1 MVVNRLLGNLSVL
14 SQMTDNAKKVGAA
27 HLAKNQGFTLV
38 ELVMTLVIIGILSA
52 SAMSLF
58 SSRSGYS
65 AFLAKDQFIA
75 SALEAQQVA
84 LALESSAAPST
95 LTVAVSGN
103 NWVFTVTKD
112 GEASPLNELTA
123 ATAGGTLTIDGAALV
138 GSRAFSYNRSGSL
151 TSNTSH
157 TIVFTA
163 DNSHTVC
170 LAASGYA
177 YSPVSGACP

>member
-1 MVVNRLLGNLSVL
+1 MLMRGVRKEIS
-14 SQMTDNAKKVGAA
+14 SSASSK
-27 HLAKNQGFTLV
+27 GFTLV
-38 ELVMTLVIIGILSA
+38 ELVMALVIIGILSA

-75 SALEAQQVA
+75 SALQAQQVA
-84 LALESSAAPST
+84 LALESSNTPST
-95 LTVAVSGN
+95 LTVAVSGS

-112 GEASPLNELTA
+112 GETSPLNELTA
-123 ATAGGTLTIDGAALV
+123 VAAGGSLTIDGTTLV
-138 GSRAFSYNRSGSL
+138 GARTFTYNRSGSL

-157 TIVFTA
+157 TIVFA
-163 DNSHTVC
+163 SDNSHTVC

>member
-1 MVVNRLLGNLSVL
+1 MEGNALLFKS
-14 SQMTDNAKKVGAA
+14 K
-27 HLAKNQGFTLV
+27 GFTLV

-103 NWVFTVTKD
+103 NWVFTVTKA
-112 GEASPLNELTA
+112 GLATPLTELTA
-123 ATAGGTLTIDGAALV
+123 ERAGGTLTIDGAALV
-138 GSRAFSYNRSGSL
+138 GSRTFNYNRSGSL

-157 TIVFTA
+157 SIVFTA

-177 YSPVSGACP
+177 YSPASGACP